1 MNRLRVEAAKL
12 AVGAAPS
19 QPAIGEEDADKE
31 LENGLP
37 SPPLSFNC
45 SFHFLSVS
53 FTSHQFATLSRIL
66 YMRILYLIK

>member
-19 QPAIGEEDADKE
+19 QPAIGEDADKE
-31 LENGLP
+31 RENGLP

-53 FTSHQFATLSRIL
+53 FTSHQSATLFRIL